1 MFDLMQQKPP
11 TNIRYVGQGGGG
23 WSVGGGSKLV
33 VIGWI
38 GGGYG
43 MASSICYTFHEYSPL
58 EFLLEIIYLY
68 HMCVCMQI
76 FYTIHVCV

>member
-1 MFDLMQQKPP
+1 MPIPRMFDLMQQKPP

-38 GGGYG
+38 GGGLWYG
-43 MASSICYTFHEYSPL
+43 F
-58 EFLLEIIYLY
+58 
-68 HMCVCMQI
+68 
-76 FYTIHVCV
+76 FYMLHTP